1 MQPTLPIQI
10 SQTKIAEFCQQ
21 HHIRKLSLFGS
32 VLRTDFNP
40 HSDIDVLVE
49 FESGKTPGFAIV
61 TMQQELSKLFGGRV
75 VDLRTPPEL
84 SRYIR
89 DRVLAEALLLYAHD

>member
-10 SQTKIAEFCQQ
+10 SQTKIAEFCRR

-32 VLRTDFNP
+32 VLRDDFSP
-40 HSDIDVLVE
+40 DSDIDVLVE
-49 FESGKTPGFAIV
+49 FISGKTPSFAIV
-61 TMQQELSKLFGGRV
+61 TMQRELSHLLGDRRI
-75 VDLRTPPEL
+75 DLRTPQEL

-89 DRVLAEALLLYAHD
+89 DRVLSEALVPYVQD